1 MGVITRSLIAAVLI
15 QVSAGAG
22 VVVASEPLDLSKYKG
37 KQAVYLDFWA
47 SWCVPCR
54 ESFPW
59 LNKVHSQY
67 ADKGLKVIA
76 INLDAE
82 TEDAKKFLED
92 YPAKFE
98 VIYDPEGEFA
108 TRFNLQGMPSAV
120 LIDRDGKIFDQHVG
134 FKEGRAEHYEKAIQK
149 LLFAGSGSFEK

>member
-1 MGVITRSLIAAVLI
+1 MKTLGRWLVVIALMHVSTGVF
-15 QVSAGAG
+15 AGG
-22 VVVASEPLDLSKYKG
+22 ELLDLSKYKG

-59 LNKVHSQY
+59 LNKIHSQY
-67 ADKGLKVIA
+67 GTKGLKVIA

-82 TEDAKKFLED
+82 ISEAKKFLKD
-92 YPAKFE
+92 YPAGFD
-98 VIYDPEGEFA
+98 VVFDPKGEFA

-120 LIDRDGKIFDQHVG
+120 LIGRDGEIFSEHVG
-134 FKEGRAEHYEKAIQK
+134 FTEGRAEHYEEAIRKVLSTQNA
-149 LLFAGSGSFEK
+149 LN

>member
-1 MGVITRSLIAAVLI
+1 MGIMTRSLVAAALI
-15 QVSAGAG
+15 QMSAGIAIAG
-22 VVVASEPLDLSKYKG
+22 EPLDLAKYKG

-59 LNKVHSQY
+59 LNNIHSQY
-67 ADKGLKVIA
+67 GAKGLKVIA

-82 TEDAKKFLED
+82 ISEAKKFLKD
-92 YPAKFE
+92 YPAEFD
-98 VIYDPEGEFA
+98 VVFDPEGAFA

-120 LIDRDGKIFDQHVG
+120 LIGRDGEIFSEHVG
-134 FKEGRAEHYEKAIQK
+134 FTEGRAEHYEEAIRKVLSTQNA
-149 LLFAGSGSFEK
+149 LLK

>member
-1 MGVITRSLIAAVLI
+1 MGLMMRTLIAVILI
-15 QVSAGAG
+15 QISGG
-22 VVVASEPLDLSKYKG
+22 VVASEPLDLSQYKG

-59 LNKVHSQY
+59 LNKIDSQY
-67 ADKGLKVIA
+67 SDEGLKVIG

-82 TEDAKKFLED
+82 IEDARKFLES
-92 YPAKFE
+92 YPVTFD
-98 VIYDPEGEFA
+98 VVYDPEGKFA
-108 TRFNLQGMPSAV
+108 SRFNLQGMPSAV
-120 LIDRDGKIFDQHVG
+120 LIGRDGEIVSQHIG

-149 LLFAGSGSFEK
+149 LLSATPSSER